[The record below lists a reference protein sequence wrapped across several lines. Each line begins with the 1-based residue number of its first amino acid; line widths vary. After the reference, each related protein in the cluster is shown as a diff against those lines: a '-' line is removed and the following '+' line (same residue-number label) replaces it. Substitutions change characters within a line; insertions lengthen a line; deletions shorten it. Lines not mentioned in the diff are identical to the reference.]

1 MYAIFKAIKLQSL
14 SQIHRDYVR
23 NEIFIIEEEISEL
36 EEQGNLEK
44 IKALQS
50 SKNLLQQA
58 DQNIDYKELIYKPT
72 TIMGYSANSGVIGS
86 VLGVVITG
94 CLFAIQGFVS
104 TGIAY
109 DSFGWFLF

>member
-1 MYAIFKAIKLQSL
+1 
-14 SQIHRDYVR
+14 
-23 NEIFIIEEEISEL
+23 
-36 EEQGNLEK
+36 
-44 IKALQS
+44 
-50 SKNLLQQA
+50 
-58 DQNIDYKELIYKPT
+58 
-72 TIMGYSANSGVIGS
+72 MGYSANSGVIGS

>member
-1 MYAIFKAIKLQSL
+1 MCI
-14 SQIHRDYVR
+14 RDR
-23 NEIFIIEEEISEL
+23 
-36 EEQGNLEK
+36 
-44 IKALQS
+44 
-50 SKNLLQQA
+50 
-58 DQNIDYKELIYKPT
+58 T

-104 TGIAY
+104 TGIEY